1 MMEKTKNIESE
12 YRENNKVYC
21 LDGSVDVELTK
32 KLDEL
37 LYEPIE
43 KVTIIVKKLG
53 KEGKT

>member
-43 KVTIIVKKLG
+43 KVTIIVKK
-53 KEGKT
+53 